1 MIRYRYNARQAL
13 TKILAEIAEEVED
26 SDSELLDW
34 ESEDDSVEFAD
45 RSNANEADREH
56 DDAASLPQTD
66 ILPSATECL
75 VDDNSGS
82 PGHSDAE
89 TEVYSVGPYDHASDA
104 EDLLESE
111 AVMTSKCGTIQW
123 SSKPHRARRL
133 PPWNVMT
140 EESGVPESVEFEA
153 ISDAFR
159 TFIDEQMTD
168 LILRY
173 TNAHAA
179 EIKLKSQRFNWN
191 NDLSVTELEAF
202 IGLLILAGVQR
213 CKNQA
218 LRELWDEQW
227 GFPVFRTT
235 MSYNRFIDI
244 LRALRFDDQST
255 RQERVAASGNQ
266 GAAVHEM
273 LQIFSANCRSS
284 YRCGP
289 SVTIDEQLV
298 TFHGNCRFRV
308 YIPTKPGKY
317 GMKVWIMADSET
329 FYCGDLQLYAGRVGS
344 QQDVGQGSRV
354 VLDLSTSIVNT
365 GRNITTDNFFTSYR
379 LAQELMQRRLSLVGT
394 VRSNRKEIPPSM
406 QPDRSRPACSSVFGF
421 SSDGVTM
428 VSYVPKPRKAVIL
441 LSSQHRDTALMDDD
455 KRKPHIIEYYNQ
467 TKAGVDIL
475 DKLVRTYS
483 CRRSTRRWTVA
494 LFFNIVDIAAVNA
507 LILWVTKHPDWNQDK
522 SHVRR
527 LFLCD
532 LGMQLVNCH
541 VQQRMTSTVGKRRRL
556 QDSARQSGFVV
567 GTATVECSADGDRQN
582 QTAKR
587 KGRCVRCPRKVDRKV
602 ARCCSVCNV
611 TVCEEHSITM
621 THCVVCSGSTATC

>member
-13 TKILAEIAEEVED
+13 TKILAEIEEVED

-34 ESEDDSVEFAD
+34 ESEDD
-45 RSNANEADREH
+45 ANETDAEH
-56 DDAASLPQTD
+56 DDAASLPQSD
-66 ILPSATECL
+66 ILPSATEHF
-75 VDDNSGS
+75 VEDNSVS

-89 TEVYSVGPYDHASDA
+89 TEVYSVGPYDLASEA
-104 EDLLESE
+104 ENLLESE

-123 SSKPHRARRL
+123 SSKPRHARRL

-140 EESGVPESVEFEA
+140 EERGVPENVEFEA

-179 EIKLKSQRFNWN
+179 EIKLNSQRFHWN
-191 NDLSVTELEAF
+191 DDLSVTELEAF
-202 IGLLILAGVQR
+202 IGLLILAGVQK

-244 LRALRFDDQST
+244 LRALRFDDKST
-255 RQERVAASGNQ
+255 PQERVAESGNQ

-273 LQIFSANCRSS
+273 LQIFSAICQSS

-317 GMKVWIMADSET
+317 GMKIWIMADSET
-329 FYCGDLQLYAGRVGS
+329 FYCSDLQLYAGRVGS
-344 QQDVGQGSRV
+344 QQDVGQGSCV
-354 VLDLSTSIVNT
+354 VLDLSTSIANT

-394 VRSNRKEIPPSM
+394 LRSNRKEIPPSM

-441 LSSQHRDTALMDDD
+441 LSSQHRDAALMDND
-455 KRKPHIIEYYNQ
+455 KKKPHIIDYYNQ

-483 CRRSTRRWTVA
+483 CKRSTRRWTVA

-507 LILWVTKHPDWNQDK
+507 LILWITKHPDWNQDK

-527 LFLCD
+527 LFLRD
-532 LGMQLVNCH
+532 LGVQLVNRH
-541 VQQRMTSTVGKRRRL
+541 VQQRMMSTIGKRRRL
-556 QDSARQSGFVV
+556 QDSARHSGFVV
-567 GTATVECSADGDRQN
+567 SSTATDECSADGDRQN

-587 KGRCVRCPRKVDRKV
+587 KGRCVRCPRKADRKV

-611 TVCEEHSITM
+611 TVCEEHSITV
-621 THCVVCSGSTATC
+621 TRCVVCSGLTSTC